1 MNVTS
6 PHASH
11 PLAEDRALRR
21 RLLAL
26 ARRWLADGSEAE
38 DLVQDTY
45 LRTATGDLPPTA
57 AGHEAWLATVL
68 RHLCIDVLRRRER
81 YRGILAREAETGSPG
96 LDAAHPE
103 QLVEQ
108 ARRLE
113 AALQHL
119 AHVLP
124 AVDGAVVLLHEVFGF
139 DHAELGPLTGRSEAA
154 SRQHLR
160 RLLGRLRER
169 PVAPGESVPQDDERA
184 DWLALCRLA
193 VGQRDPAGLVA
204 ALRAARP
211 QSLAAGAACVASRA
225 VLPGAVQ
232 AGSSLLQ
239 IHGQLGLAFHVNG
252 IQVAWLPLTSAVEEA

>member
-57 AGHEAWLATVL
+57 AGHEAWLVTVL

-113 AALQHL
+113 AALRRL

-211 QSLAAGAACVASRA
+211 QSLAAGAA
-225 VLPGAVQ
+225 
-232 AGSSLLQ
+232 
-239 IHGQLGLAFHVNG
+239 
-252 IQVAWLPLTSAVEEA
+252 

>member
-6 PHASH
+6 PHPSH

-26 ARRWLADGSEAE
+26 ARRWLADGGEAE

-45 LRTATGDLPPTA
+45 LRTASGGLPPEA
-57 AGHEAWLATVL
+57 AGHEAWLVTVP

-81 YRGILAREAETGSPG
+81 YRGILEREAEAGSPEF
-96 LDAAHPE
+96 DAARPE
-103 QLVEQ
+103 QWVEQ

-119 AHVLP
+119 ARTLP

-139 DHAELGPLTGRSEAA
+139 DHGELGPLTGRSEAA

-160 RLLGRLRER
+160 RLRER
-169 PVAPGESVPQDDERA
+169 PPAPGSSAPRDEEHA
-184 DWLALCRLA
+184 DWLALCRFA
-193 VGQRDPAGLVA
+193 VGQRDPAGLIA

-211 QSLAAGAACVASRA
+211 QTLAAGAACASPR
-225 VLPGAVQ
+225 PGLSDDKSGTVQ

-239 IHGQLGLAFHVNG
+239 IHGQLGLAFHVDG
-252 IQVAWLPLTSAVEEA
+252 IQVAWLPLASAVEEA

>member
-6 PHASH
+6 PQPSH

-57 AGHEAWLATVL
+57 AGHEAWLVTVL

-81 YRGILAREAETGSPG
+81 YRDPGAPRPRPAAPGSTRR
-96 LDAAHPE
+96 HHE

-119 AHVLP
+119 AHALP
-124 AVDGAVVLLHEVFGF
+124 AVDGAVVVLHEVFGF
-139 DHAELGPLTGRSEAA
+139 DHADWGR
-154 SRQHLR
+154 
-160 RLLGRLRER
+160 
-169 PVAPGESVPQDDERA
+169 
-184 DWLALCRLA
+184 
-193 VGQRDPAGLVA
+193 
-204 ALRAARP
+204 
-211 QSLAAGAACVASRA
+211 
-225 VLPGAVQ
+225 
-232 AGSSLLQ
+232 
-239 IHGQLGLAFHVNG
+239 
-252 IQVAWLPLTSAVEEA
+252 